1 MRRRKRRGPV
11 VGKTG
16 NPGGSANEVSSRSTR
31 TLVHSRGLLARG
43 TEVVERAV
51 AGELEVR
58 ATMAGWGI
66 SPGEKRR
73 RGLMPESS
81 YSGEGRERLEALVR
95 TAR

>member
-1 MRRRKRRGPV
+1 
-11 VGKTG
+11 
-16 NPGGSANEVSSRSTR
+16 
-31 TLVHSRGLLARG
+31 VHSRGLLARG

-51 AGELEVR
+51 AGELEER

-66 SPGEKRR
+66 SPGEKR

-95 TAR
+95 TVR